1 MLSIQSPKSDDVS
14 RFFSLLFIYLFF
26 FSFDGRFFSY
36 YILLSTIELM
46 LKYGAYGQQTKD
58 SFVRVFVST

>member
-14 RFFSLLFIYLFF
+14 RFFSLLFFFF

-46 LKYGAYGQQTKD
+46 LKYGAYGQQAKD

>member
-14 RFFSLLFIYLFF
+14 RFFSLLFFFFFF

-46 LKYGAYGQQTKD
+46 LKYGAYGQQAKD

>member
-14 RFFSLLFIYLFF
+14 RFFSLLIFF

-46 LKYGAYGQQTKD
+46 LKYGAYGQQAKD